1 MFAQLKQSL
10 SAADPQRGT
19 IVSIE
24 HNIDEND

>member
-1 MFAQLKQSL
+1 MFAQLKQSFR
-10 SAADPQRGT
+10 AADPLRGA